1 MFFFFKQK
9 TAYEM
14 RISDWSSDV
23 CSSDLA
29 DIPVADVQ
37 IFEVEDCLLVA
48 IREDLDDRAV
58 MELQDR
64 LTERISRTHARG
76 VLIDISALDVVDTFI
91 GRMLGSLAR
100 MAAILD
106 AASVLV
112 GMRPAVAI
120 TLVELGMHLEGVRT
134 APNVERG
141 LRLIRGQIDGRTA
154 VDDR

>member
-1 MFFFFKQK
+1 M
-9 TAYEM
+9 
-14 RISDWSSDV
+14 D
-23 CSSDLA
+23 DL
-29 DIPVADVQ
+29 DDPSVEVQ

-48 IREDLDDRAV
+48 IQEDLDDRSV
-58 MELQDR
+58 MQLQDR

-91 GRMLGSLAR
+91 GRMLGSIAR

-134 APNVERG
+134 ALNVDRG
-141 LRLIRGQIDGRTA
+141 LRLIRSQIDGHA
-154 VDDR
+154 SADGG

>member
-1 MFFFFKQK
+1 MDERASGGDFD
-9 TAYEM
+9 AV
-14 RISDWSSDV
+14 SGN
-23 CSSDLA
+23 
-29 DIPVADVQ
+29 VQ

-58 MELQDR
+58 LELQDK

-91 GRMLGSLAR
+91 GRMLGSIAR

-120 TLVELGMHLEGVRT
+120 TLVELGMPLGGVRT
-134 APNVERG
+134 ALNVDRG
-141 LRLIRGQIDGRTA
+141 LRLIRSQIDGRA
-154 VDDR
+154 GDDGR

>member
-1 MFFFFKQK
+1 M
-9 TAYEM
+9 
-14 RISDWSSDV
+14 D
-23 CSSDLA
+23 DL
-29 DIPVADVQ
+29 DDPSVEVQ

-48 IREDLDDRAV
+48 IQEDLDDRSV
-58 MELQDR
+58 MQLQDR

-91 GRMLGSLAR
+91 GRMLGSIAR

-134 APNVERG
+134 ALNVDRG
-141 LRLIRGQIDGRTA
+141 LRLIRNQIDGRA
-154 VDDR
+154 SADGG

>member
-1 MFFFFKQK
+1 M
-9 TAYEM
+9 
-14 RISDWSSDV
+14 D
-23 CSSDLA
+23 DL
-29 DIPVADVQ
+29 DDPSVEVQ

-48 IREDLDDRAV
+48 IQEDLDDRSV
-58 MELQDR
+58 MQLQDR

-91 GRMLGSLAR
+91 GRMLGSIAR

-120 TLVELGMHLEGVRT
+120 PLVELGMHLEGVRT
-134 APNVERG
+134 ALNVDRG
-141 LRLIRGQIDGRTA
+141 LRLIRNQIDGRA
-154 VDDR
+154 SADGG